1 MHLFLF
7 KKNTRIQTV
16 TASTYYDSATERG
29 SFFPNDGRRFLSR
42 KSLRFKKR
50 KEEERRG
57 KRRGAE
63 RVEARSGPFQRTTLF
78 TCWRYGLPPLHPY
91 FFLVIPPFSPPPS
104 SPSFSSFLSLFSLS
118 LLSHSRESDLDP
130 RATTGKRKTSPKVS
144 SPPSLSLP
152 PPTRFHSIWRLGNCF
167 SIAASV

>member
-29 SFFPNDGRRFLSR
+29 SFSPNDGRRFLSR

-50 KEEERRG
+50 KEEEQRG

-63 RVEARSGPFQRTTLF
+63 RRELKRGVALFNGRHFSPVEDTGFPRSTLISSSLF
-78 TCWRYGLPPLHPY
+78 LLSLPYPLLPPSPL
-91 FFLVIPPFSPPPS
+91 FFL
-104 SPSFSSFLSLFSLS
+104 LFSLS

-144 SPPSLSLP
+144 SAPSPSLP
-152 PPTRFHSIWRLGNCF
+152 PPTRFHSI
-167 SIAASV
+167 

>member
-104 SPSFSSFLSLFSLS
+104 SPSSSSFFFFLSPC
-118 LLSHSRESDLDP
+118 SHILEKVISILEPP
-130 RATTGKRKTSPKVS
+130 RANGKRHQKFLL
-144 SPPSLSLP
+144 PPPRLSLP
-152 PPTRFHSIWRLGNCF
+152 RLDSIPF
-167 SIAASV
+167 DVSEIAFR